1 MSKEATIRGLLQI
14 FVRRFGILDASITN
28 VCCENISIAQSHIL
42 YEIERQPNS
51 SMQQIAEVLGTDITT
66 FSRQIKSLE
75 RKSLIEKNP
84 DREDRRFHRLSLTSE
99 GKRIKKQIDHKMH
112 DYINQVFSHMSEFER
127 EIVVQSIKL
136 LNDALLK
143 TGKAPK

>member
-1 MSKEATIRGLLQI
+1 
-14 FVRRFGILDASITN
+14 
-28 VCCENISIAQSHIL
+28 
-42 YEIERQPNS
+42 
-51 SMQQIAEVLGTDITT
+51 
-66 FSRQIKSLE
+66 
-75 RKSLIEKNP
+75 
-84 DREDRRFHRLSLTSE
+84 
-99 GKRIKKQIDHKMH
+99 MH